1 MSNYVYDILKSR
13 TVNKNLRAGQI
24 ITVKLDYVMGNEL
37 STILSLVE
45 FKKFGVKKVFDPE
58 RIIIVPDHF
67 VPAKDI
73 KTAELCKVIRN
84 FVREFGI
91 KNYFEVGRGGI
102 AHVVLMENGF
112 ATPARVIVGGDSH
125 TITYGALGTFAAG
138 IGSTDLAYAF
148 AFGEIW
154 IKVPPVLEI
163 KLTGKPQKGVFGK
176 DIILS
181 VLKRLTVEGARY
193 KAVLFTGDTLQY
205 LPINERFTLSN
216 MAAEMG
222 AKVGIIKP
230 DNVTYEYLKKICANV
245 NEPISND
252 GVSDTAVGPADTADS
267 DSEIDEKI
275 EINVSNLEP
284 QVAKPFSP
292 DNVVSIKEVEGTKV
306 DQVLIGSCT
315 NGYIEDFR
323 VIAKI
328 LNGRKVHPDVRLII
342 LPGSQ
347 KVYLEAAKEGLVAI
361 LTESGAAISTS
372 TCGACIG
379 GHMGVL
385 GENEVCFS
393 TTSRNFK
400 GRMGATTA
408 QSYLGSPAIAAATAI
423 EGKIADPRKYL

>member
-1 MSNYVYDILKSR
+1 MKNYVYDILELHSGKS
-13 TVNKNLRAGQI
+13 NLKSGQI
-24 ITVKLDYVMGNEL
+24 ITAKVDYVMGNEL
-37 STILSLVE
+37 STILALQE
-45 FKKFGVKKVFDPE
+45 FKKIGAKKVFDKE
-58 RIIIVPDHF
+58 KVIIIPDHF

-102 AHVVLMENGF
+102 AHVVVMENGF
-112 ATPARVIVGGDSH
+112 ATPGRLIVGGDSH
-125 TITYGALGTFAAG
+125 TCTYGALGTFAAG

-148 AFGEIW
+148 IFGEIW

-163 KLTGKPQKGVFGK
+163 KLRGKPQKGVFGK
-176 DIILS
+176 DIVLN
-181 VLKRLTVEGARY
+181 VLKHLTVEGGRY
-193 KAVLFTGDTLQY
+193 KAVLFTGETLQY

-216 MAAEMG
+216 MSAEIG

-230 DNVTYEYLKKICANV
+230 DAITYNYLQNI
-245 NEPISND
+245 
-252 GVSDTAVGPADTADS
+252 GVKTENMSTYNYEDEVDERV
-267 DSEIDEKI
+267 EID
-275 EINVSNLEP
+275 VSNLEP
-284 QVAKPFSP
+284 QIAKPFSP
-292 DNVVSIKEVEGTKV
+292 DNVVCVKEIEGIKV

-323 VIAKI
+323 LVAKI
-328 LNGRKVHPDVRLII
+328 LQGKKVHPDVRLII

-347 KVYLEAAKEGLVAI
+347 KVYMEAAKEGLIEI
-361 LTESGAAISTS
+361 LAEAGAAISTS

-385 GENEVCFS
+385 GENEICLS

-400 GRMGATTA
+400 GRMGASTA
-408 QSYLGSPAIAAATAI
+408 QVYLSSPATAAATAI
-423 EGKIADPRKYL
+423 EGKITDPRKYL

>member
-1 MSNYVYDILKSR
+1 MKNYVYDILELHSGKS
-13 TVNKNLRAGQI
+13 NLKSGQI
-24 ITVKLDYVMGNEL
+24 ITAKVDYVMGNEL
-37 STILSLVE
+37 STILALQE
-45 FKKFGVKKVFDPE
+45 FKKIGAKKVFDKE
-58 RIIIVPDHF
+58 KVIIIPDHF

-102 AHVVLMENGF
+102 AHVVVMENGF
-112 ATPARVIVGGDSH
+112 ATPGRLIVGGDSH
-125 TITYGALGTFAAG
+125 TCTYGALGTFAAG

-148 AFGEIW
+148 IFGEIW

-163 KLTGKPQKGVFGK
+163 KLRGKPQKGVFGK
-176 DIILS
+176 DIVFN
-181 VLKRLTVEGARY
+181 VLKHLTVEGGRY
-193 KAVLFTGDTLQY
+193 KAVLFTGETLQY

-216 MAAEMG
+216 MSAEIG

-230 DNVTYEYLKKICANV
+230 DAITYNYLQNI
-245 NEPISND
+245 
-252 GVSDTAVGPADTADS
+252 GVKTENMSTYNYEDEVDERV
-267 DSEIDEKI
+267 EID
-275 EINVSNLEP
+275 VSNLEP
-284 QVAKPFSP
+284 QIAKPFSP
-292 DNVVSIKEVEGTKV
+292 DNVVCVKEIEGIEV

-323 VIAKI
+323 LVAKI
-328 LNGRKVHPDVRLII
+328 LQGKKVHPDVRLII

-347 KVYLEAAKEGLVAI
+347 KVYMEAAKEGLIEI
-361 LTESGAAISTS
+361 LAEAGAAISTS

-385 GENEVCFS
+385 GENEICLS

-400 GRMGATTA
+400 GRMGASTA
-408 QSYLGSPAIAAATAI
+408 QVYLSSPATAAATAI
-423 EGKIADPRKYL
+423 EGKITDPRKYL

>member
-1 MSNYVYDILKSR
+1 MKNYVYDILELHSGKS
-13 TVNKNLRAGQI
+13 NLKSGQI
-24 ITVKLDYVMGNEL
+24 ITAKVDYVMGNEL
-37 STILSLVE
+37 STILALQE
-45 FKKFGVKKVFDPE
+45 FKKIGAKKVFDKE
-58 RIIIVPDHF
+58 KVIIIPDHF

-102 AHVVLMENGF
+102 AHVVVMENGF
-112 ATPARVIVGGDSH
+112 ATPGRLIVGGDSH
-125 TITYGALGTFAAG
+125 TCTYGALGTFAAG

-148 AFGEIW
+148 IFGEIW

-163 KLTGKPQKGVFGK
+163 KLRGKPQKGVFGK
-176 DIILS
+176 DIVLN
-181 VLKRLTVEGARY
+181 VLKHLTVEGGRY
-193 KAVLFTGDTLQY
+193 KAVLFTGETLQY

-216 MAAEMG
+216 MSAEIG

-230 DNVTYEYLKKICANV
+230 DAITYNYLQNI
-245 NEPISND
+245 
-252 GVSDTAVGPADTADS
+252 GVKTENMTTYNYEDEVDERV
-267 DSEIDEKI
+267 EID
-275 EINVSNLEP
+275 VSNLEP
-284 QVAKPFSP
+284 QIAKPFSP
-292 DNVVSIKEVEGTKV
+292 DNVVCVKEIEGIKV

-323 VIAKI
+323 LVAKI
-328 LNGRKVHPDVRLII
+328 LQGKKVHPDVRLII

-347 KVYLEAAKEGLVAI
+347 KVYMEAAKEGLIEI
-361 LTESGAAISTS
+361 LAEAGAAISTS

-385 GENEVCFS
+385 GENEICLS

-400 GRMGATTA
+400 GRMGASTA
-408 QSYLGSPAIAAATAI
+408 QVYLSSPATAAATAI
-423 EGKIADPRKYL
+423 EGKITDPRKYL